1 MSGLK
6 ETAMNDVALS
16 SAPRLSRRDV
26 VHGLAAGGS
35 VLLAGRVGTLELFA
49 QEAAR
54 AAAINAFIAI
64 APDGKV
70 TLQCAHS
77 EMGQG
82 ISTTF
87 TAIIADELEA
97 DWSKCETVFSP
108 AGKPYRHPLYDWQ
121 FTGNS
126 ESIRAYHALIRKM
139 GAAAR
144 EMLIAA
150 AAERLQVPAAALT
163 ARAGRV
169 HHAASRRSIGFGDVA
184 AAAAARPVPSEPRVK
199 PEREWR
205 IVGHGRS
212 LPRIDIP
219 AKVAGTA
226 VFGIDVKVPG
236 MVHAAVVS
244 APTIGGQVAAVDEAS
259 VAGMAGVIK
268 VVPLG
273 GAVAVVAEHYW
284 QARLALAKL
293 KVDWQT
299 GPGGRFDDAALDA
312 MYRKA
317 MRGDAGWAQAEK
329 LGDALGVLADSQRII
344 EAEFEAPWTAHT
356 PMEPMNATVAAA
368 DDGAT
373 VWAPVQGIQMTQ
385 VVLANVLKLPPE
397 KIVINR
403 TYLGGGFGRRL
414 LADFVAQAA
423 LCSKAVGRPVKLIW
437 AREEDIRQDWYRPAF
452 LHHIRAALGADGSP
466 AALHHRLVAPSIIKP
481 VSPTPV
487 KPGTVD
493 ALAVESLVGHPYAIA
508 NRRTDYHMLEVP
520 IPTMVLRTTGQGPNN
535 FALESFIDELAHA
548 AGRDPYQ
555 YRRQLLAHDP
565 VALAVLDRA
574 AVRAG
579 WGKAPNGHFQ
589 GLAFADGFG
598 SYLCQVVELSMVD
611 GAIKVHKV
619 TSVCDPGRVLDRV
632 NATSMIEGGV
642 VWGLSVALYSAL
654 TFAEGHVRETNFDA
668 YRVATLP
675 DTPALVTDFLE
686 NRKTLGGLGEIGPVC
701 VPAALCNALFAATGK
716 RHRRLPLAREG
727 VFTVYGKI
735 YG

>member
-1 MSGLK
+1 
-6 ETAMNDVALS
+6 MNDVALS

-452 LHHIRAALGADGSP
+452 LHHIRAALGVDGSP

>member
-1 MSGLK
+1 MPELK
-6 ETAMNDVALS
+6 ETSLSDVAS
-16 SAPRLSRRDV
+16 SQPGLSRRDV
-26 VHGLAAGGS
+26 VHGVAAGVS
-35 VLLAGRVGTLELFA
+35 ILLAGHAGTLELFA
-49 QEAAR
+49 LDAR
-54 AAAINAFIAI
+54 GAAINAFIAI

-108 AGKPYRHPLYDWQ
+108 AAKAYRHPVYDWQ

-126 ESIRAYHALIRKM
+126 ESIRSYHALIRKM
-139 GAAAR
+139 GAAGR

-150 AAERLQVPAAALT
+150 AAARLRVPAAALT
-163 ARAGRV
+163 ARGGMV
-169 HHAASRRSIGFGDVA
+169 HHAATRRMIGFGDLATA
-184 AAAAARPVPSEPRVK
+184 AAAQPVPSAPRVK
-199 PEREWR
+199 PEAEWR
-205 IVGHGRS
+205 LVGHGRS

-244 APTIGGQVAAVDEAS
+244 APMIGGQVASIDEAS
-259 VAGMAGVIK
+259 VVNMAGVLK

-284 QARLALAKL
+284 QARLGLARL
-293 KVDWQT
+293 KVDWR
-299 GPGGRFDDAALDA
+299 PGRGGAFDDTTLEA

-317 MRGDAGWAQAEK
+317 MQGDAGWAQAEK
-329 LGDALGVLADSQRII
+329 HGDVPGVLAAAQHVI
-344 EAEFEAPWTAHT
+344 EAEYQAPWTAHA
-356 PMEPMNATVAAA
+356 PMEPMNATVALI
-368 DDGAT
+368 DGGAT
-373 VWAPVQGIQMTQ
+373 VWAPVQGMQMTQ

-397 KIVINR
+397 KITINR

-423 LCSKAVGRPVKLIW
+423 LCAQAVGRPVKLIW
-437 AREEDIRQDWYRPAF
+437 SREEDIKQDWYRPAF
-452 LHHIRAALGADGSP
+452 LHQTRAALGADGWP
-466 AALHHRLVAPSIIKP
+466 LALHHRLVAPSIIAP

-493 ALAVESLVGHPYAIA
+493 ALAVESLVGHPYRIL
-508 NRRTDYHMLEVP
+508 NRQTDYYMLDVP

-535 FALESFIDELAHA
+535 FALESFIDELANA

-555 YRRQLLAHDP
+555 YRRRLLADDP
-565 VALAVLDRA
+565 AALAVLDRA
-574 AVRAG
+574 ATRAG
-579 WGKAPNGHFQ
+579 WGRAPPGHFQ
-589 GLAFADGFG
+589 GIAFADGFG
-598 SYLCQVVELSMVD
+598 SYLCQVVELSMID
-611 GAIKVHKV
+611 GAIKLHRV

-654 TFAEGHVRETNFDA
+654 SFDQGHVRETNFDA

-675 DTPALVTDFLE
+675 DAPELVTDFLE
-686 NRKTLGGLGEIGPVC
+686 SRKTLGGLGEIGPVC
-701 VPAALCNALFAATGK
+701 VPAALCNALFAAGGK
-716 RHRRLPLAREG
+716 RHRALPLARAG
-727 VFTVYGKI
+727 VFTIYGKI